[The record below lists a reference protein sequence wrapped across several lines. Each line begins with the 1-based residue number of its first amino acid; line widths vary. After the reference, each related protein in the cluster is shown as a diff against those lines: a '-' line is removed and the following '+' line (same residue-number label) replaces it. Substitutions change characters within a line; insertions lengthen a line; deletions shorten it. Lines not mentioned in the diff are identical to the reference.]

1 MIKEFLRMFAVF
13 LLLLIIVMDDFPFY
27 EKMKD
32 MTTQLFLALFVIG
45 CLLYDTTFGFIMG
58 LVLIVIYYEIYKKI
72 IIKKKEIEKYQEENI
87 SKEIESNTIKNQI
100 ISSNNYLKKCEIEY
114 ISPEHLLAA
123 QNNIFD
129 INNLKTEIK
138 GIQKGFNNE
147 KVYGVQG
154 MDTEQINHQGYD
166 CNDTFSS
173 Y

>member
-1 MIKEFLRMFAVF
+1 MFAVF
-13 LLLLIIVMDDFPFY
+13 LLLLIIIMDDFPFY

-45 CLLYDTTFGFIMG
+45 CLLYDTTFGFVMG

-72 IIKKKEIEKYQEENI
+72 IIRKKEIEKYQEENV
-87 SKEIESNTIKNQI
+87 SKETLSNNIKNQI
-100 ISSNNYLKKCEIEY
+100 ISPNSYLKKCEIEY
-114 ISPEHLLAA
+114 ISPELLLAA

-138 GIQKGFNNE
+138 GIQNGFNNE

-154 MDTEQINHQGYD
+154 MDTEQINHKGYD
-166 CNDTFSS
+166 CNDNFSS